1 MISDIPKDLFSE
13 WFADRTSRRAGKLLS
28 WILCY
33 LATDK
38 NRWRR
43 KEKKKQSRRII
54 SCYYYYSYFCSINQI
69 YFSPSLFFPLHYK
82 NIV

>member
-43 KEKKKQSRRII
+43 KEKKKQSRRI
-54 SCYYYYSYFCSINQI
+54 
-69 YFSPSLFFPLHYK
+69 
-82 NIV
+82 